1 MLLDDLELCLS
12 GMVISGRTQDLA
24 LVPALYRVLRQERAW
39 VRRAEA
45 VAASATPATPEPAST
60 PAPAPATSEAPPTT
74 APARL
79 TPREFGQKLRHV
91 REAAGVHQ
99 YQLAR
104 RCGVDDGRVSRWEQG
119 HSRPSLAQAEA
130 LAAFTGWPLDFVR
143 DNCAT
148 DSRQGRSLDVNDR
161 TSVVYLGRV
170 IREQRLARG
179 LDRATLALAVGVS
192 TRSIE
197 NWERGLYAPAEDRE
211 PLLASVIGIDA
222 DLIRSVRAAHL
233 SRTLPNKD

>member
-12 GMVISGRTQDLA
+12 RMLGSGADLG
-24 LVPALYRVLRQERAW
+24 LVPGLYRVLRQERAW
-39 VRRAEA
+39 MRRAEA
-45 VAASATPATPEPAST
+45 VGAPAAAA
-60 PAPAPATSEAPPTT
+60 PAPAPAPAPARTPPDAPATA

-79 TPREFGQKLRHV
+79 TPKEFGQKLRYV

-104 RCGVDDGRVSRWEQG
+104 RCCVDDGRVSRWEQG

-211 PLLASVIGIDA
+211 SLLASVIGIDA